1 MSAARKMK
9 NSDGFTLIEVVM
21 VVVFVGIALVA
32 TLEMTSNSVAGSFKI
47 ETLNTAANLANAKME
62 LIFADKKSKGYSYI
76 KEQNYPDETNP
87 DGHAGFGRSVIIV
100 DNGTNK
106 EVTVKVSHTDI
117 EDCNLVAYL
126 TNY

>member
-1 MSAARKMK
+1 MIRFTKFT
-9 NSDGFTLIEVVM
+9 NQQGFTLIEVIM
-21 VVVFVGIALVA
+21 VVIFVGVALVA
-32 TLEMTSNSVAGSFKI
+32 TMDMTSTSISHTFKI

-76 KEQNYPDETNP
+76 ETQNYQAENNP
-87 DGHAGFGRSVIIV
+87 GGAQGFARTVTIT

-106 EVTVKVSHTDI
+106 EVKVRVTHQDI
-117 EDCNLVAYL
+117 EDCILTAFL

>member
-1 MSAARKMK
+1 MK